1 MYRSAVRSTPRAL
14 SAARQSAIRTAPRR
28 FASTTPADKPRSW
41 KGSALRW
48 GLAAGAVYWYNTSP
62 VFAEEPLPRTIPAPS
77 QFSDS
82 DLTTVDAIVEE
93 KRKRAIAKA
102 EEAKPAPAAAPVP
115 TESSE
120 KTQEALEGEPAPG
133 SPEALEAEA
142 DQQGAFNPE
151 TGEINWD
158 CPCLGGMA
166 DGPCGEEFKAAF
178 SCFVYSKEEPKG
190 MDCIEKFQYV
200 YERTNIQPTGMGANC
215 DVGECKR
222 ASVNTPR
229 STAPSWPT
237 TTSTKRAPKTPGL
250 RSMPTPTQLLRRPP
264 LPPTRR
270 RRPRL
275 RSRACRRRRSLRPSR
290 TPRSRTRKSSRC
302 PSQSPSTSASPTARR
317 RTPPPPTTTSRERS
331 SVASVLF
338 LFFFSVLIEFICCV
352 EVHGKGM
359 WCTA

>member
-48 GLAAGAVYWYNTSP
+48 GLAVGAVYWYNTSP

-93 KRKRAIAKA
+93 KRKRAIVKA
-102 EEAKPAPAAAPVP
+102 EEAKPTPAAAPVP

-120 KTQEALEGEPAPG
+120 RTQEALEGGEGAPVPG

-142 DQQGAFNPE
+142 GQQGAFNPE

-178 SCFVYSKEEPKG
+178 SCFVYSTEEPKG
-190 MDCIEKFQYV
+190 MDCIEKFQGMQTCFRKYPEI
-200 YERTNIQPTGMGANC
+200 YGAELADDDEAPEDAQPALDANT
-215 DVGECKR
+215 D
-222 ASVNTPR
+222 ATIAPP
-229 STAPSWPT
+229 APSVDEKKE
-237 TTSTKRAPKTPGL
+237 TKADSPDQAPRAEIKGESEEKKPAAKSEADKQEKEAKKVPEPEPVDL
-250 RSMPTPTQLLRRPP
+250 TQPN
-264 LPPTRR
+264 TR
-270 RRPRL
+270 
-275 RSRACRRRRSLRPSR
+275 A
-290 TPRSRTRKSSRC
+290 TD
-302 PSQSPSTSASPTARR
+302 ATA
-317 RTPPPPTTTSRERS
+317 
-331 SVASVLF
+331 ANNN
-338 LFFFSVLIEFICCV
+338 
-352 EVHGKGM
+352 
-359 WCTA
+359 

>member
-190 MDCIEKFQYV
+190 MDCIEKFQGMQTCFRKYPEV
-200 YERTNIQPTGMGANC
+200 YGAELA
-215 DVGECKR
+215 DDDEYQEGAEDAR
-222 ASVNTPR
+222 PALDANTDA
-229 STAPSWPT
+229 TVAPP
-237 TTSTKRAPKTPGL
+237 A
-250 RSMPTPTQLLRRPP
+250 
-264 LPPTRR
+264 
-270 RRPRL
+270 
-275 RSRACRRRRSLRPSR
+275 
-290 TPRSRTRKSSRC
+290 
-302 PSQSPSTSASPTARR
+302 TSANEKKETKAEIKGVSEEKKPAAKSDAEKQDEEVKQMPKPEPVDLSQPNSPATDATA
-317 RTPPPPTTTSRERS
+317 
-331 SVASVLF
+331 ANNN
-338 LFFFSVLIEFICCV
+338 I
-352 EVHGKGM
+352 
-359 WCTA
+359 

>member
-14 SAARQSAIRTAPRR
+14 STARQSAIRAAPRR

-62 VFAEEPLPRTIPAPS
+62 VFADEPLSRTIPAPP

-102 EEAKPAPAAAPVP
+102 EEAKPAPVAAPVP
-115 TESSE
+115 TESSG

-190 MDCIEKFQYV
+190 MDCIEKFQGMQSCFRKYPEV
-200 YERTNIQPTGMGANC
+200 YGAELADDDEYQEGAEDDRPALDANADASVAPPASSANEKKETKAEAKGESQEKKPAANW
-215 DVGECKR
+215 DVGEQVEEVKKVSKESVDLTQRNTR
-222 ASVNTPR
+222 ATDA
-229 STAPSWPT
+229 TAANNSNN
-237 TTSTKRAPKTPGL
+237 
-250 RSMPTPTQLLRRPP
+250 
-264 LPPTRR
+264 
-270 RRPRL
+270 
-275 RSRACRRRRSLRPSR
+275 
-290 TPRSRTRKSSRC
+290 
-302 PSQSPSTSASPTARR
+302 
-317 RTPPPPTTTSRERS
+317 
-331 SVASVLF
+331 
-338 LFFFSVLIEFICCV
+338 
-352 EVHGKGM
+352 
-359 WCTA
+359 